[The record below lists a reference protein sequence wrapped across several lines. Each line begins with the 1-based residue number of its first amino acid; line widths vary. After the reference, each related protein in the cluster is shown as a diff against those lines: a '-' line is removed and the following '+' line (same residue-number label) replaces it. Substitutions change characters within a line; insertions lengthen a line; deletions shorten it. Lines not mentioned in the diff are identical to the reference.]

1 MRVLATH
8 NPDGNQLHAGRAV
21 AQTDWPIY
29 GHDPGG
35 QSVFA
40 AQSRSTPGMS
50 AKLQI
55 AWTYDTR
62 PPAVPAS
69 EGVEAKPAPRN
80 RASQATPL
88 MVGGMLY
95 LSTPYGR
102 VVALEPETGKKI
114 WEYESEYTPSG
125 RGIAY
130 WPGDADA
137 APQIVVATMNGWLF
151 TLNAKTG
158 KLTTTFGDNGKVNLK
173 VGVADKFPRGRYGVS
188 SPRRDLQE
196 SDLHRRPASGGAGQ
210 RPERRRPRLGRPHR
224 KTGLDLS
231 HHSPSGRAQ
240 SRRLGGAIN
249 GRTAREPTCG
259 AS

>member
-1 MRVLATH
+1 MRLAAIT
-8 NPDGNQLHAGRAV
+8 LWCITFGRFGA

-35 QSVFA
+35 VAFSPLKQIDTKNVS
-40 AQSRSTPGMS
+40 
-50 AKLQI
+50 KLQI

-62 PPAVPAS
+62 PAAIPAT

-88 MVGGMLY
+88 MVGGLLY

-114 WEYESEYTPSG
+114 WEYESAFTPSG

-130 WPGDADA
+130 WPGDETVP
-137 APQIVVATMNGWLF
+137 PQIVVGTMNGWLF

-158 KLTTTFGDNGKVNLK
+158 KLTTGFGDNGMVNLRN
-173 VGVADKFPRGRYGVS
+173 GVADEFPRGRYGMS
-188 SPRRDLQE
+188 SPPAIYKNLIFTGAQLQE
-196 SDLHRRPASGGAGQ
+196 EPANG
-210 RPERRRPRLGRPHR
+210 
-224 KTGLDLS
+224 
-231 HHSPSGRAQ
+231 PSGDYAHYRRSEPGESSQLRAA
-240 SRRLGGAIN
+240 SI
-249 GRTAREPTCG
+249 TATVRFVCG
-259 AS
+259 APTAGCLQ